1 MSFVHTKG
9 NLVNFL
15 SKNYFSFLC
24 ISQKRKRQKK
34 IFFSFCY
41 IIPNN
46 FSIFKIR
53 LWYKRRNDDNFKIS
67 LSQIFLQSSSS
78 CYYSDKQSRNSTNTS
93 TGNMLN
99 LEDELC
105 ELLQE
110 NSQLKNYLK
119 EKEEIIKLLQEKIRT
134 TKANLFQVNEQ
145 NRTANT
151 NQISPNDKNDSGIEV
166 DGALLE
172 NRKVISN
179 QNSSNNNN
187 QQNVSF
193 LNYPYAQHVNNLNQ
207 NMHLNKNP
215 NNESVFDID
224 SSTCTATTTS
234 NFFDFIFG

>member
-1 MSFVHTKG
+1 
-9 NLVNFL
+9 
-15 SKNYFSFLC
+15 
-24 ISQKRKRQKK
+24 
-34 IFFSFCY
+34 
-41 IIPNN
+41 
-46 FSIFKIR
+46 
-53 LWYKRRNDDNFKIS
+53 
-67 LSQIFLQSSSS
+67 
-78 CYYSDKQSRNSTNTS
+78 
-93 TGNMLN
+93 MLN

-151 NQISPNDKNDSGIEV
+151 NQTSPNDKNDSGIEV

-179 QNSSNNNN
+179 QNSNSNNNN